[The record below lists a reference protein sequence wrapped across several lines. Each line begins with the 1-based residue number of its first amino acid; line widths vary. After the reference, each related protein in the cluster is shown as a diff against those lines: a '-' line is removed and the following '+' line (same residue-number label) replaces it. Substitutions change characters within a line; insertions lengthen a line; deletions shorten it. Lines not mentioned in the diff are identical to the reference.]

1 MSDSRIRGLASLSF
15 FPGEIGATA
24 LNNSKIELG
33 KEFNPPR
40 GNYDAEFIEWFR
52 GFTDAEGCFMIVHL
66 RDNFWR
72 FSFEIKLHKDD
83 LNALEKIQEMLGIG
97 NIYASGSS
105 CRLIITKQQEIKKI
119 L

>member
-1 MSDSRIRGLASLSF
+1 
-15 FPGEIGATA
+15 
-24 LNNSKIELG
+24 
-33 KEFNPPR
+33 
-40 GNYDAEFIEWFR
+40 
-52 GFTDAEGCFMIVHL
+52 MIVHL